1 MKPRL
6 PDPSSPIA
14 PHIVAFVGHKRALN
28 RRYDVEDKVLR
39 MFDGYLNTAGIMT
52 LAEITPAAVD
62 AFFLSRTRTRP
73 RSFNHLV
80 GVIGRLFEW
89 MVEHGIVVFWT
100 CEQPSGLS
108 TWPDGLPIGA
118 PRRSAALLIRRSLAC
133 SSASGCA

>member
-62 AFFLSRTRTRP
+62 AFFLSRVHDREVSIT
-73 RSFNHLV
+73 
-80 GVIGRLFEW
+80 W
-89 MVEHGIVVFWT
+89 
-100 CEQPSGLS
+100 SGL
-108 TWPDGLPIGA
+108 
-118 PRRSAALLIRRSLAC
+118 LADC
-133 SSASGCA
+133 SSGWSNMASSIARPSR